1 MTDDGWR
8 MTAKMN
14 EILEALLAG
23 NSRALASGKAAPQ
36 PAERRPIAA
45 VVACTDERVVPQAIF
60 DQPPGKLYMVRIA
73 GNVMTPEVAG
83 SLELAVLRLDVP
95 LIVVM
100 GHTDCTAVRM
110 SRATGWYEGA
120 GFDIA
125 RRIRSSTNALK
136 SDASLDELVR
146 ANVGGSIRD
155 LREMCRSIRDLE
167 SGGKVKLAGAI
178 YDIASGKV
186 NLA

>member
-1 MTDDGWR
+1 MTK
-8 MTAKMN
+8 TH
-14 EILEALLAG
+14 EILESLLAG
-23 NSRALASGKAAPQ
+23 NQRAIATGKAAPQ

-60 DQPPGKLYMVRIA
+60 DQPPGKLYMVRVA

-83 SLELAVLRLDVP
+83 SLELAVLRLEVR

-110 SRATGWYEGA
+110 SGATGWYEGA
-120 GFDIA
+120 SFDIA

-136 SDASLDELVR
+136 SDASLDEKVQ
-146 ANVGGSIRD
+146 ANVEGAIRD
-155 LREMCRSIRDLE
+155 LREMSRSLRDLE
-167 SGGKVKLAGAI
+167 LGGTLKIVGAI
-178 YDIASGKV
+178 YQTETGRVGLI
-186 NLA
+186 